1 MRTLTRNPERN
12 CSITTFTANREKV
25 LQAMRLNPH
34 IQGFSICILLT
45 GIPNVKLVATAEAL
59 PCFNLASGHPLCY
72 LRFLSL

>member
-1 MRTLTRNPERN
+1 
-12 CSITTFTANREKV
+12 
-25 LQAMRLNPH
+25 MRLNPH